1 MVFEFELKA
10 RARRAVIPP
19 LVEHMADMSGE
30 RHEAEQVLPKQAF
43 AFPDVALSK
52 NATRCGQFDG
62 AFLEFGKFQDVQR
75 LGNRKQLVDFK
86 GERTGDVGQLAVE
99 RVAETAR

>member
-30 RHEAEQVLPKQAF
+30 RHEAEQVLP
-43 AFPDVALSK
+43 
-52 NATRCGQFDG
+52 NR
-62 AFLEFGKFQDVQR
+62 R
-75 LGNRKQLVDFK
+75 LRSPMSL
-86 GERTGDVGQLAVE
+86 
-99 RVAETAR
+99 